1 MSGSPIDRWYVVR
14 THARAEAKAVFNL
27 QRQAF
32 KTYLPQ
38 YLKRRRHAR
47 RTDWVPAPLFPG
59 YLFVAMDPEI
69 TQWRPVR
76 STIGVAEL
84 ICDGNRPTPVPVG
97 IVEDI
102 RARQNEQGFVVVK
115 TASEF
120 VPGEKVTV
128 AAGAMADHVGLF
140 EKMTDEQRVVLLLD
154 LLGRKVRVELA
165 LEDLAVNA

>member
-1 MSGSPIDRWYVVR
+1 MWRSGRISPDVIRHR
-14 THARAEAKAVFNL
+14 ARGHRDLF
-27 QRQAF
+27 
-32 KTYLPQ
+32 
-38 YLKRRRHAR
+38 AR
-47 RTDWVPAPLFPG
+47 DKLAGGL
-59 YLFVAMDPEI
+59 D
-69 TQWRPVR
+69 
-76 STIGVAEL
+76 
-84 ICDGNRPTPVPVG
+84 DGNRPTAVPDG

-120 VPGEKVTV
+120 IPGEKVTV
-128 AAGAMADHVGLF
+128 AAGPMADHVGLV